1 MDFNIDTILTI
12 LSLLFTMLLGW
23 IIGNAQYQ
31 KFKQT
36 LDAFSMLITEVN
48 TALYD
53 DKVTEEEFR
62 KIWERAKG
70 FYEAMR
76 T

>member
-1 MDFNIDTILTI
+1 MSLDINTILTI
-12 LSLLFTMLLGW
+12 LALLFTMALGW
-23 IIGNAQYQ
+23 IVGNAQYQ
-31 KFKQT
+31 KFKKAFDT
-36 LDAFSMLITEVN
+36 FSMMITEVN

-70 FYEAMR
+70 FYEALK

>member
-31 KFKQT
+31 KFKKAF
-36 LDAFSMLITEVN
+36 DAFSMMITEVN

-70 FYEAMR
+70 FYEALK

>member
-1 MDFNIDTILTI
+1 MEFDINTILTI
-12 LSLLFTMLLGW
+12 LALLFTMILGW
-23 IIGNAQYQ
+23 VVSNVQYQ
-31 KFKQT
+31 KFKKAF
-36 LDAFSMLITEVN
+36 DAFSSLMNEVN

-62 KIWERAKG
+62 KVWEKAKG
-70 FYEAMR
+70 FYEALK